1 MTDEEKTK
9 RQLLTELAQLRQRVA
24 ESAPAQLAARE
35 ARQYAESIVDTVR
48 EPLLVLD
55 ADLRVISANPSFYR
69 TFQVRSE
76 ESEGQS
82 IYDLGNRQWDIPA
95 LRELLEQIIP
105 QNTTFEDYEVE
116 HDFATIGQKTMLLN
130 ARRIYR
136 EVNNTQMILLAIE
149 DITERKRA
157 REALAR
163 EALAQEILDI
173 ATPIIQVWEGV
184 VIVPLIGM
192 LDSHRTQQLRER
204 LLERIVE
211 TRSRVA
217 LVDITGVPI
226 IDTLTAQHLIDTV
239 SAVRLLGAQVVLTG
253 VSPAIAMTMVHLGVD
268 LPGLSTRA
276 SLMAGLRL
284 ALELLGLQMVTNNE
298 NVTSGSS

>member
-1 MTDEEKTK
+1 MTDEQKT
-9 RQLLTELAQLRQRVA
+9 REQLLTELAQLRQRIEESEAA
-24 ESAPAQLAARE
+24 ETAARD
-35 ARQYAESIVDTVR
+35 ARQYAENIVETVR
-48 EPLLVLD
+48 EPLVVLD

-76 ESEGQS
+76 ESEGRL

-95 LRELLEQIIP
+95 LRELLEEIIP

-116 HDFATIGQKTMLLN
+116 HDFASIGQKAMLLN
-130 ARRIYR
+130 ARRIYV
-136 EVNNTQMILLAIE
+136 EASKTQMILLAIE

-157 REALAR
+157 REALA
-163 EALAQEILDI
+163 QEILDI
-173 ATPIIQVWEGV
+173 STPVIQVWEGV
-184 VIVPLIGM
+184 VVAPLIGT
-192 LDSHRTQQLRER
+192 LDSQRTERFMER

-217 LVDITGVPI
+217 LVDITGVAT
-226 IDTLTAQHLIDTV
+226 IDTQTAQHLIDTV
-239 SAVRLLGAQVVLTG
+239 TAVRLLGAQVMLTG
-253 VSPAIAMTMVHLGVD
+253 VSPAIAVTLVHLGID
-268 LPGLSTRA
+268 LSGLITRA

-284 ALELLGLQMVTNNE
+284 TMELLGLQMVTKNE